1 MELYQLIS
9 NYFLVLVQITNLK
22 LYITNS
28 MDYHGNLLKLEQ
40 NH

>member
-9 NYFLVLVQITNLK
+9 NYFLLPVQIINLK

-28 MDYHGNLLKLEQ
+28 MDYHVNLLKLKQ